1 MSITTS
7 DGPASSSEGQEGQ
20 TYRDHVVA
28 RLFDFFS
35 DQAAWP
41 RRLWDAGAV
50 LMLNELVEASAWVDA
65 QVLGHASVKWLGGDV
80 DRILGRDQGIGD
92 KELRR
97 QLGTVLKS
105 DLLYGGRTHRQLRQ
119 LKDMIEEGYLRRWAI
134 ATQAERK
141 PAPERLARAVAAHL
155 LDMNY
160 SPGHLR
166 AWIRDLA
173 RADAPLEDI
182 LDSAQFLASGSMQ
195 SYEVLV
201 PFTAIPGG
209 DLSSHT
215 SHWRSAHDVSFWL
228 RVKGVNAPPRHNGG
242 FVYSVRARDPYAA
255 AIEVSEI
262 IDRLMARHTFANK
275 TRKLTP
281 VGKLWV
287 SGLDHDLPI
296 RRPGRGTHILSLEA
310 EGQLY
315 HVTQRTALDNA
326 LELATAL
333 NEGSPGPAISGGWS
347 AIEALLVSQK
357 DTKEDGGRGNVA
369 AERMAALVA
378 CSWPRAEL
386 TALAHKH
393 EPEEPDR
400 LSLELKAATTN
411 RERSRLVTEALRGQR
426 EIAVKAPTDVAALA
440 RMRKLVAQE
449 RATLRDVEK
458 HVTSAMRRFYRHRNI
473 VMHGGATS
481 VPTLAM
487 ALRTAAPLVG
497 AGLDRITHASIT
509 QDMDPLMLATK
520 ARLNLDLVGGPD
532 GRLLTDLLE

>member
-1 MSITTS
+1 MTNPTS
-7 DGPASSSEGQEGQ
+7 AGAQNPTGIDVAA
-20 TYRDHVVA
+20 YRDHVVA
-28 RLFDFFS
+28 RLFDFFT

-50 LMLNELVEASAWVDA
+50 LMLKELSEASAWVDA
-65 QVLGHASVKWLGGDV
+65 QVLGQASVKWLGADIA
-80 DRILGRDQGIGD
+80 RILGRDQGVGD
-92 KELRR
+92 KELRT
-97 QLGTVLKS
+97 QLGLVLKS
-105 DLLYGGRTHRQLRQ
+105 DLAFGGRSHRQLSQ
-119 LKDMIEEGYLRRWAI
+119 LTVMVEEGYLQRWSA
-134 ATQAERK
+134 AAQAAKK

-160 SPGHLR
+160 SPSFLQ

-173 RADAPLEDI
+173 RIGTSLENI
-182 LDSAQFLASGSMQ
+182 LDSAQILATGKMQ
-195 SYEVLV
+195 QYEVLV

-209 DLSSHT
+209 DLSTHT
-215 SHWRSAHDVSFWL
+215 SHWRSARDVSFWL
-228 RVKGVNAPPRHNGG
+228 RVKGVNEPPRHNGG

-281 VGKLWV
+281 AGMLWV
-287 SGLDHDLPI
+287 SDLDRQLPI

-315 HVTQRTALDNA
+315 HVTKRTALDNA

-393 EPEEPDR
+393 KPETPDR
-400 LSLELKAATTN
+400 LALELEAATTN
-411 RERSRLVTEALRGQR
+411 RERSRLASEALKSQR
-426 EIAVKAPTDVAALA
+426 EIVVASDSDKAAVA
-440 RMRKLVAQE
+440 RMKKLVANE
-449 RATLRDVEK
+449 RAELRDVEK

-497 AGLDRITHASIT
+497 AGLDRITHAGIT
-509 QDMDPLMLATK
+509 KNIDPLMLATR
-520 ARLNLDLVGGPD
+520 ARLNLDLVGGTD
-532 GRLLTDLLE
+532 GRPLTDLLE

>member
-7 DGPASSSEGQEGQ
+7 GSPTTSGIAKVDDE
-20 TYRDHVVA
+20 YRILVVA

-35 DQAAWP
+35 DKAAWP

-50 LMLNELVEASAWVDA
+50 LMLKELIEASAWVDA
-65 QVLGHASVKWLGGDV
+65 QVLGQASVKWLALDV
-80 DRILGRDQGIGD
+80 DRILGRDQGTGE
-92 KELRR
+92 KELRK
-97 QLGTVLKS
+97 QLGAALKS
-105 DLLYGGRTHRQLRQ
+105 DLLYDGRTHRQLQQ
-119 LKDMIEEGYLRRWAI
+119 LTEMIEEGYLHRWRI
-134 ATQAERK
+134 AAMADRK

-160 SPGHLR
+160 SPAHLR

-173 RADAPLEDI
+173 ADGAPLEDI
-182 LDSAQFLASGSMQ
+182 LTSAQLLATGGME

-209 DLSSHT
+209 DLSDHT
-215 SHWRSAHDVSFWL
+215 EHWRSAHDVSFWL
-228 RVKGVNAPPRHNGG
+228 RIKGVTSPPRHNGG
-242 FVYSVRARDPYAA
+242 FIYSVQARDPYAA
-255 AIEVSEI
+255 AIQVTEI

-287 SGLDHDLPI
+287 SGLDSELSI
-296 RRPGRGTHILSLEA
+296 RRPSRGTHILSLET

-347 AIEALLVSQK
+347 AIEALLVSPK

-369 AERMAALVA
+369 AERVAALVA

-393 EPEEPDR
+393 DPQTPDR
-400 LSLELKAATTN
+400 LSTELDKATTN
-411 RERSRLVTEALRGQR
+411 RDRSRLVNEALKGSR
-426 EIAVKAPTDVAALA
+426 EIAVTAPSDIAAVA
-440 RMRKLVAQE
+440 RMKKLVAQQ
-449 RATLRDVEK
+449 RPTLRDVER

-509 QDMDPLMLATK
+509 KDIDPLMLATK
-520 ARLNLDLVGGPD
+520 ARLNLDLVGGDD
-532 GRLLTDLLE
+532 GRPLTDLLE